1 MEIIRGTHN
10 IRPRHHGC
18 VATIGNFDGVH
29 HGHQMMLSHLIAKAE
44 ELAVPSLLITFE
56 PLPRE
61 YFQRGDLPPRLTR
74 FREKITLLARTRL
87 DRVLC
92 IPFNAELAKIPA
104 EDVVDSLLIE
114 RLGVRYFVV
123 GDDFRFGNGAA
134 GDYALLHRKGQE
146 HGFGVSEMGTLA
158 LASERV
164 SSTRVRA
171 ALGAGNFQLAEKLLG
186 YSYFIMGRVVYGR
199 QLGRQLGV
207 PTANI
212 RLQRYKAALEGV
224 YAVRVS
230 GLEREYTG
238 IANIGIRPTV
248 EGKEPLLEVH
258 LFDFSGNLY
267 GQLLSVT
274 FVHKLR
280 DEQKFAGL
288 DALKAQIHADMEQ
301 ARAWFVEHPNS
312 ATSAFGDIAAGA
324 SGNAALIAGGQ
335 SGEQESGEQN

>member
-1 MEIIRGTHN
+1 MEIIRGLHN
-10 IRPRHHGC
+10 IRPEHRGC

-29 HGHQMMLSHLIAKAE
+29 RGHQMMLEQLIAKAD

-61 YFQRGDLPPRLTR
+61 YFQRGELPPRLTR
-74 FREKITLLARTRL
+74 FREKITLLSRTRI

-92 IPFNAELAKIPA
+92 IPFNKQLAQIPA
-104 EDVVDSLLIE
+104 ETIVDDLLIR
-114 RLGVRYFVV
+114 RLGIRYILV

-134 GDYALLHRKGQE
+134 GDYALLKRKGEASADAGQS
-146 HGFGVSEMGTLA
+146 FGVGEMNTLTVA
-158 LASERV
+158 GARA
-164 SSTRVRA
+164 SSTRVRE
-171 ALGAGNFQLAEKLLG
+171 ALGAGEFELARELLG

-230 GLEREYTG
+230 GLERSYTG

-258 LFDFSGNLY
+258 IFDFSGDIY
-267 GQLLSVT
+267 GQLLTVT
-274 FVHKLR
+274 FAHKLR
-280 DEQKFAGL
+280 DEQKFDGL
-288 DALKAQIHADMEQ
+288 DALKTQIHADMIQ
-301 ARAWFVEHPNS
+301 AREWFDAHPQS
-312 ATSAFGDIAAGA
+312 AATQQQGK
-324 SGNAALIAGGQ
+324 
-335 SGEQESGEQN
+335 